1 MKNIVLTPVQ
11 KALEVN
17 LNPETY
23 GTFAEVGA
31 GQEVVRH
38 FFRAGG
44 ASGTIAKAMSAYDKD
59 FSDAIYGKEVNG
71 RYVCE
76 SRLKNMINHE
86 YGLITERL
94 NREKHPNKRFFS
106 FANNVETIN
115 FSKTNDGH
123 GWMGLRFQLC
133 PNSKPNDVI
142 LHYLLHER
150 EAKQQQESAGILGV
164 NLLHGCMFHSDNPKM
179 IINKLFDNISKG
191 HLEINM
197 IQMNGP
203 NFDYVDNRLLSL
215 YLVKERMTDAVIF
228 SPDGVNLQ
236 PSDVLYKKN
245 ILAIRGSFR
254 PVTKVNIDMI
264 KNGYNKFILEN
275 RVSKE
280 NLQVLFEITLSNLSS
295 EGEIDEQ
302 DFLDRADILCSLGQ
316 TVLISNYQRYYKLL
330 DYFSRFTKKRMGI
343 IMGVPNLKQIFEEK
357 YYRHLSGGIL
367 EAFGR
372 MFNRDLKIYLYPY
385 QKQREG
391 EITNSKNINIHP
403 RFRSLYD
410 YLIFNQRIIDIEYDP
425 QVLNIFSPVVLR
437 MIKNGI
443 SGWEDMVP
451 AYVDNIIKQKKL
463 FGSKLETKDTN
474 KNQNVKNPFI

>member
-1 MKNIVLTPVQ
+1 MKDIVLTPAQ

-17 LNPETY
+17 LNPDIY
-23 GTFAEVGA
+23 GTFAEIGA

-38 FFRAGG
+38 FFRVGG
-44 ASGTIAKAMSAYDKD
+44 ASGTIAKTMSAYDKD
-59 FSDAIYGKEVNG
+59 FSDAIYGKEEHG

-76 SRLKNMINHE
+76 SRLKKMIDHE
-86 YGLITERL
+86 YGLIIERL
-94 NREKHPNKRFFS
+94 DRVKHPNKRFFS
-106 FANNVETIN
+106 FANNVATIN

-123 GWMGLRFQLC
+123 GWMGLRFQLQSK
-133 PNSKPNDVI
+133 SKPNDVI

-164 NLLHGCMFHSDNPKM
+164 NLMYGCMFHSDNPKYL
-179 IINKLFDNISKG
+179 IKQLFENINKGSV
-191 HLEINM
+191 EIDM
-197 IQMNGP
+197 IQLNGP
-203 NFDYVDNRLLSL
+203 DFDYLDNRLLSL

-228 SPDGVNLQ
+228 SPDGINLQ

-275 RVSKE
+275 KVKKE
-280 NLQVLFEITLSNLSS
+280 DLQVLFEITLSNLSTD
-295 EGEIDEQ
+295 GEIDEQ

-316 TVLISNYQRYYKLL
+316 TVLISNYKRYYILL

-343 IMGVPNLKQIFEEK
+343 ILGVPNLKQIFEEK

-385 QKQREG
+385 QKQKDG
-391 EITNSKNINIHP
+391 EITNSKT
-403 RFRSLYD
+403 
-410 YLIFNQRIIDIEYDP
+410 
-425 QVLNIFSPVVLR
+425 
-437 MIKNGI
+437 
-443 SGWEDMVP
+443 
-451 AYVDNIIKQKKL
+451 
-463 FGSKLETKDTN
+463 LET
-474 KNQNVKNPFI
+474 NPLY

>member
-59 FSDAIYGKEVNG
+59 FSDAIYGKEANG

-203 NFDYVDNRLLSL
+203 DFDYVDNRLLSL

-236 PSDVLYKKN
+236 PSDVLHKKN

-275 RVSKE
+275 RVQKE
-280 NLQVLFEITLSNLSS
+280 DLQVLFEITLSNLSS

-302 DFLDRADILCSLGQ
+302 DFLDRADILCTLGQ

-385 QKQREG
+385 QKQKEG
-391 EITNSKNINIHP
+391 EITNSKNIIIHP

-425 QVLNIFSPVVLR
+425 KVLNIFSPVVLR

-451 AYVDNIIKQKKL
+451 AYVDNVIKQKKL
-463 FGSKLETKDTN
+463 FGSKVEPSDTN
-474 KNQNVKNPFI
+474 KIQNVKNRFI

>member
-1 MKNIVLTPVQ
+1 MKNVVLTPAQ
-11 KALEVN
+11 KALQVN
-17 LNPETY
+17 LDPNIY
-23 GTFAEVGA
+23 GTFAEIGA

-44 ASGTIAKAMSAYDKD
+44 ASGTIAKTMSAYDKD
-59 FSDAIYGKEVNG
+59 FSDAIYGKEANG

-76 SRLKNMINHE
+76 SRLKKMIDHE

-94 NREKHPNKRFFS
+94 DREKHPNKRFFS
-106 FANNVETIN
+106 FANNVATIN

-123 GWMGLRFQLC
+123 GWMGIRFQLHS
-133 PNSKPNDVI
+133 NSKPNDII

-164 NLLHGCMFHSDNPKM
+164 NLLYGCMFHYNDPKAL
-179 IINKLFDNISKG
+179 IKQLFENISQG
-191 HLEINM
+191 HVEIDM

-203 NFDYVDNRLLSL
+203 DFDYVDNRLLSL
-215 YLVKERMTDAVIF
+215 YLVKEKMTEAVIF
-228 SPDGVNLQ
+228 GPDGINLQ
-236 PSDVLYKKN
+236 PSDTLYKKN

-275 RVSKE
+275 RVTKDS
-280 NLQVLFEITLSNLSS
+280 LQVLFEITLSNLSTD
-295 EGEIDEQ
+295 GEIDEQ

-316 TVLISNYQRYYKLL
+316 TVLISNFQQYYKLL
-330 DYFSRFTKKRMGI
+330 DYFSRFTKRRMGI
-343 IMGVPNLKQIFEEK
+343 ILGVPNLKQIFEEK

-372 MFNRDLKIYLYPY
+372 MFNRDLKVYLYPY
-385 QKQREG
+385 QKQKEG
-391 EITNSKNINIHP
+391 ELTNSKNLQIHP
-403 RFRSLYD
+403 RFRPLYE
-410 YLIFNQRIIDIEYDP
+410 YLIYNNRIVDIDYDP
-425 QVLNIFSPVVLR
+425 KVLHIFSPVVLR

-443 SGWEDMVP
+443 HGWENLVP
-451 AYVDNIIKQKKL
+451 AYVDNIIKDKKL
-463 FGSKLETKDTN
+463 FGYKP
-474 KNQNVKNPFI
+474 KNQTTKSL